1 MNFAS
6 IIYLYQIKTSSPHYF
21 SRISTCVGG
30 ILSKSLFRF
39 ENSISRVSFT
49 ESRGL
54 DLSYIMIVNL
64 SSFWKFSEETVIFW
78 KGWVAVSS
86 KAGVTSLFNSHTR
99 HADFFPIPQNCEVQ
113 SHPVKAWKT
122 GRARDL
128 DSPREE
134 QIPLMLITEKWRPMP
149 NATHT
154 LESWL

>member
-1 MNFAS
+1 M
-6 IIYLYQIKTSSPHYF
+6 KMSSLHYF

-30 ILSKSLFRF
+30 ILSNSRSLFRF
-39 ENSISRVSFT
+39 EKSISRASFT

-64 SSFWKFSEETVIFW
+64 SSFWKFSEETVNFW
-78 KGWVAVSS
+78 KGWVAMSS
-86 KAGVTSLFNSHTR
+86 KVSVTLLFNSHAR
-99 HADFFPIPQNCEVQ
+99 HAVFFSIPQNCEVQ

-122 GRARDL
+122 GIARDL

-134 QIPLMLITEKWRPMP
+134 QIPLMLITEKWRPIP

-154 LESWL
+154 LHR

>member
-1 MNFAS
+1 MNFTS

-49 ESRGL
+49 ESGGL

-78 KGWVAVSS
+78 KGRVPMSS
-86 KAGVTSLFNSHTR
+86 KAGVTSLLNFSY
-99 HADFFPIPQNCEVQ
+99 
-113 SHPVKAWKT
+113 
-122 GRARDL
+122 
-128 DSPREE
+128 SPR
-134 QIPLMLITEKWRPMP
+134 
-149 NATHT
+149 
-154 LESWL
+154 

>member
-1 MNFAS
+1 MNFAE
-6 IIYLYQIKTSSPHYF
+6 YNLYQIKTSSPHYF
-21 SRISTCVGG
+21 SQISTCIEG
-30 ILSKSLFRF
+30 ILSKSLSHF
-39 ENSISRVSFT
+39 ENSISSRVSFT

-64 SSFWKFSEETVIFW
+64 SSFWEFSEETVIFW

-86 KAGVTSLFNSHTR
+86 KAGVTTLFNSHTR
-99 HADFFPIPQNCEVQ
+99 HGDFFPIPQNCEVQ

-122 GRARDL
+122 GRVRDL
-128 DSPREE
+128 DSPRAE